1 MTETEMDV
9 VAGPLSLIPPGEGR
23 TFSVGGV
30 RIAIFHTR
38 DGGVFATQAD
48 CPHRGGPLADG
59 LTGGGMVVCPLH
71 SWKFDLQTGF
81 YFGTGFVS
89 YGLTILISGLT
100 FVIWWFA
107 IGMGI
112 NDNRIWWWL
121 GLNAALLLLL
131 QPPIQ
136 RLARSIWIALFV
148 GYDANWKKGELIA

>member
-1 MTETEMDV
+1 MD
-9 VAGPLSLIPPGEGR
+9 ADSKTKSPGIMQSI
-23 TFSVGGV
+23 FSNK
-30 RIAIFHTR
+30 
-38 DGGVFATQAD
+38 
-48 CPHRGGPLADG
+48 CPHCRKGDLFMDPNPYHLK
-59 LTGGGMVVCPLH
+59 TTMHMPEHCPVCGQ
-71 SWKFDLQTGF
+71 KFDLQTGF